1 LSFWGDQYDYWFG
14 DRHGEAERTLR
25 ENQRL
30 VERHLEEQRRLGIIS
45 DRRYLEQSVAM
56 RRDINSVLTE
66 MCLISWEQQEQ
77 KLETYVAITITMLP
91 VGEVMVGARAL
102 GAASVRTGTV
112 ATETAAAARNAGAAG
127 RVSADSH
134 ASTSAERV
142 AYEVFFEAPV
152 TGSSRAAHRQQANEI
167 FAETLRRD
175 RQVADSFNQAL
186 GKEVLRHMEGGRRL
200 LNPPGMV
207 WHHPWDNP
215 GVVQLV
221 RRADHTESALQQLLH
236 PNGMGGYGRFYG
248 P

>member
-1 LSFWGDQYDYWFG
+1 
-14 DRHGEAERTLR
+14 
-25 ENQRL
+25 
-30 VERHLEEQRRLGIIS
+30 
-45 DRRYLEQSVAM
+45 
-56 RRDINSVLTE
+56 
-66 MCLISWEQQEQ
+66 
-77 KLETYVAITITMLP
+77 
-91 VGEVMVGARAL
+91 
-102 GAASVRTGTV
+102 
-112 ATETAAAARNAGAAG
+112 
-127 RVSADSH
+127 
-134 ASTSAERV
+134 
-142 AYEVFFEAPV
+142 VFFEAPV

-215 GVVQLV
+215 GVVQLI